1 MIPKYG
7 VTLDISKTESSTPG
21 SKNVLALIKAVATIN
36 IIWAKPTRP
45 IPIVFPSTI
54 VLGLVDVTSV
64 SIIFEVFSVVIEL
77 DT

>member
-1 MIPKYG
+1 M
-7 VTLDISKTESSTPG
+7 LDISKIESNNPG
-21 SKNVLALIKAVATIN
+21 SKNVFALIKAIATIN
-36 IIWAKPTRP
+36 IIWAKPTVP

-54 VLGLVDVTSV
+54 VFGLVDVTRV